1 MGGGQEEE
9 TVTPFFLSPPIL
21 DRKVWQ
27 MGQSSF
33 SCETAVPPLR
43 MLLAPTLFRDSQSS
57 FGLWAAMAN
66 PGQVHSVPLRIL
78 DGQGERRPTGSDD
91 AILGVEG
98 ERRQAGGQIARP
110 PVEAEGLPNP
120 APRIDPAAAP
130 DLGPDWV
137 WSAALVLYP
146 SAAQGLGLS
155 REDPEGLLSWLER
168 H

>member
-1 MGGGQEEE
+1 MEQEEE

-33 SCETAVPPLR
+33 SCETAGPPLR

-66 PGQVHSVPLRIL
+66 PGEVHSVPLRIP
-78 DGQGERRPTGSDD
+78 DGRGDQ
-91 AILGVEG
+91 
-98 ERRQAGGQIARP
+98 RQSGGQIARP
-110 PVEAEGLPNP
+110 PTEAEGLPNP
-120 APRIDPAAAP
+120 APRIDPAATP

-137 WSAALVLYP
+137 WSAAPVLYP
-146 SAAQGLGLS
+146 SVAEGLGLS
-155 REDPEGLLSWLER
+155 RDDPEGLLSWLER